1 MINNKVIIIPTL
13 NPNEK
18 LIAYVEDL
26 AEYFQNIILVN
37 DGSGRES
44 ADIFSKILNI
54 SEERTDKNRIV
65 ILRHAVNLGKG
76 RALKTAINYYLTHIN
91 DMFSECE
98 GIITVDSDGQHT
110 IRDVR
115 KISEVLE
122 GKNSVVVLGYR
133 NFRKGAHV
141 PIKSS
146 FGNITTR
153 FVFRLLF
160 GKDVI
165 DTQTG
170 LRGFANDILPKLLN
184 LYGERFE
191 YETNVLIECV
201 NCNVEFIQIGIETI
215 YEDGNK
221 GTHFNP
227 IVDSFKIYR
236 LIFGNFVKYIFASI
250 SSFVIDCIFFLVF
263 GLMMGTT
270 NRQDILLCTIF
281 ARIISSSYNYI
292 VNKKIVFECKTAG
305 KRAFVLYFLLVICN
319 MLISGYGVGVLYTHW
334 GGNVV
339 SIKIIV
345 DIIIFILNYV
355 MQQRIIFKNCKKV

>member
-1 MINNKVIIIPTL
+1 MIDNKVIIIPTL

-18 LIAYVEDL
+18 LIEYIEDL
-26 AEYFQNIILVN
+26 LKYFQNIILVN
-37 DGSGRES
+37 DGSSKES
-44 ADIFSKILNI
+44 ADIFCKIQKTSLDV
-54 SEERTDKNRIV
+54 SGKNQIV
-65 ILRHAVNLGKG
+65 ILNHAVNLGKG

-91 DMFSECE
+91 DTFSGCE
-98 GIITVDSDGQHT
+98 GVITVDSDGQHT
-110 IRDVR
+110 VKDVK
-115 KISEVLE
+115 KISEALDQ
-122 GKNSVVVLGYR
+122 KNNVVVLGYR
-133 NFRKGAHV
+133 NFLKGSKV

-170 LRGFANDILPKLLN
+170 LRGFTNDILPKLLD

-201 NCNVEFIQIGIETI
+201 NCNVDFIQIGIDTI

-221 GTHFNP
+221 GTHFKP

-236 LIFGNFVKYIFASI
+236 LIFGSFIKYIFASL
-250 SSFVIDCIFFLVF
+250 SSFVIDCSLFWLF
-263 GLMMGTT
+263 GLMLGNT
-270 NRQDILLCTIF
+270 NRKDILLCTIF
-281 ARIISSSYNYI
+281 ARIISSVYNYM
-292 VNKKIVFECKTAG
+292 VNKKIVFKCKTNQ
-305 KRAFVLYFLLVICN
+305 KRTFVLYFLLVVCN
-319 MLISGYGVGVLYTHW
+319 VLISGYGVGALYTHL

-339 SIKIIV
+339 FIKICV
-345 DIIIFILNYV
+345 DTIIFILNYV
-355 MQQRIIFKNCKKV
+355 IQQRVIFKNSKKI